1 MVESGT
7 AYFGNVYSHSKLIIE
22 PRTQI
27 PHYRHFTPIAIPD
40 PDRVSSLFCAHYSTG
55 TRNTTMFIY
64 GCVGQ
69 PSHRTVY
76 LTYIQ
81 VCTNIK
87 YNIISKNRRTKV
99 GHENPKKPE
108 GGKNAGNVYPER
120 GSGATLGVVGYASA

>member
-7 AYFGNVYSHSKLIIE
+7 AYFGNVYGHSKLIIE

-27 PHYRHFTPIAIPD
+27 PHYKHFTPIAIPD
-40 PDRVSSLFCAHYSTG
+40 PDRVSSLFCPHDS
-55 TRNTTMFIY
+55 MFRY

-69 PSHRTVY
+69 PSHRAVY

-87 YNIISKNRRTKV
+87 YNVINERSEESKSDAKT
-99 GHENPKKPE
+99 PKKTE
-108 GGKNAGNVYPER
+108 GGKNTGNVYPER
-120 GSGATLGVVGYASA
+120 GSGATLRVVGYASA

>member
-40 PDRVSSLFCAHYSTG
+40 PDRVSSLFCAHYAAG
-55 TRNTTMFIY
+55 TRNTTMFVY
-64 GCVGQ
+64 GYVGQ
-69 PSHRTVY
+69 PSHRAVY

-87 YNIISKNRRTKV
+87 YNIINERTEEPKSETKTPKNQKV
-99 GHENPKKPE
+99 EKT
-108 GGKNAGNVYPER
+108 R
-120 GSGATLGVVGYASA
+120 GTCTPSEAVVQPLGL